1 MDERQG
7 QLKDRAGL
15 DESRINEEF
24 RDFLVKWGPRL
35 LIVVA
40 LVALAFSGRRYLTQK
55 ADERTDEAFV
65 QLALATSTEST
76 SPDTLLSLAQ
86 QYDDIGAVAHVA
98 RLTAAEAYL
107 SAVRRGV
114 VIGASPDPTGAYPAE
129 ELLDDELRGSYLQ
142 QARQAFDQIAQASGA
157 AEVHTV
163 RAHMGL
169 AAVAEAMGELDTART
184 HYQRAATID
193 RDAGYGAMAQIA
205 EARLASLD
213 ALDQKVVLPASAS
226 LPQPEP
232 IAPTTPDE
240 RDEDDPFGLGS
251 LDLGDLSS
259 GLFDA
264 PPAEGPGAGE
274 PAGDDPASEP
284 TTDPAAE
291 PAGDPE
297 PTPDP
302 GQDPGR

>member
-7 QLKDRAGL
+7 QLKERAGL
-15 DESRINEEF
+15 EESRINEEF

-55 ADERTDEAFV
+55 ADERTDEAFY
-65 QLALATSTEST
+65 QLALATSSEAT

-114 VIGASPDPTGAYPAE
+114 VIGASPDPTGEYPAE

-142 QARQAFDQIAQASGA
+142 QSRQAFKQVADSSGA
-157 AEVHTV
+157 AAVHTV

-169 AAVAEAMGELDTART
+169 AAVAEAMGEFDTART

-193 RDAGYGAMAQIA
+193 RDAGFGAMAQIA
-205 EARLASLD
+205 DVRLASLD
-213 ALDQKVVLPASAS
+213 VLSENVVLPASAS

-232 IAPTTPDE
+232 IAPEE
-240 RDEDDPFGLGS
+240 RDEDDPFGLGG
-251 LDLGDLSS
+251 LDFGELGGDLSS
-259 GLFDA
+259 GMFDA
-264 PPAEGPGAGE
+264 PPAEGPDAGE
-274 PAGDDPASEP
+274 PTGDDPVDPADAPATEP
-284 TTDPAAE
+284 T
-291 PAGDPE
+291 GDPE
-297 PTPDP
+297 PTTDP
-302 GQDPGR
+302 GQDPGS

>member
-15 DESRINEEF
+15 DESRINEDF
-24 RDFLVKWGPRL
+24 RDFLVKWGPRV

-40 LVALAFSGRRYLTQK
+40 LVALAFSGRRWLTQK

-86 QYDDIGAVAHVA
+86 QYDDVGAVAHVA

-107 SAVRRGV
+107 SAVRRGL
-114 VIGASPDPTGAYPAE
+114 VIGATPDAAGQYPE
-129 ELLDDELRGSYLQ
+129 DELLDDELRGSYLQ
-142 QARQAFDQIAQASGA
+142 QARGAFDQVASASGA
-157 AEVHTV
+157 AAIHTV

-184 HYQRAATID
+184 HYERAASLD
-193 RDAGYGAMAQIA
+193 RDAGLGTIAQIA
-205 EARLASLD
+205 DARIAGLD
-213 ALDQKVVLPASAS
+213 ALATRVVLPASAS
-226 LPQPEP
+226 LPRPEP
-232 IAPTTPDE
+232 VAPDD

-251 LDLGDLSS
+251 LDFGDLGD
-259 GLFDA
+259 GLGGGMGDGLGGGFDA
-264 PPAEGPGAGE
+264 PPAEEPGTGDE
-274 PAGDDPASEP
+274 PA
-284 TTDPAAE
+284 TE
-291 PAGDPE
+291 PAPE
-297 PTPDP
+297 PTPEPAQDP
-302 GQDPGR
+302 GQ

>member
-7 QLKDRAGL
+7 QLKERAGL
-15 DESRINEEF
+15 EESRINEEF

-55 ADERTDEAFV
+55 ADERTDEAFY
-65 QLALATSTEST
+65 QLALATSSEAT

-114 VIGASPDPTGAYPAE
+114 VIGAQPDPTGEYPAE

-142 QARQAFDQIAQASGA
+142 QSRQAFKQVADSSGA
-157 AEVHTV
+157 AAVHTV

-169 AAVAEAMGELDTART
+169 AAVAEAMDELETART

-193 RDAGYGAMAQIA
+193 RDAGFGAMAQIA
-205 EARLASLD
+205 DVRLASLD
-213 ALDQKVVLPASAS
+213 VLSEKVVLPASAS
-226 LPQPEP
+226 LPQVEP
-232 IAPTTPDE
+232 IAPEE
-240 RDEDDPFGLGS
+240 RDEDDPFGLGG

-259 GLFDA
+259 GLFDE
-264 PPAEGPGAGE
+264 PPAAGPDAGE
-274 PAGDDPASEP
+274 PSGDDPV
-284 TTDPAAE
+284 DPADAPATE
-291 PAGDPE
+291 PASDPE
-297 PTPDP
+297 PTTDP
-302 GQDPGR
+302 GQDPGS

>member
-40 LVALAFSGRRYLTQK
+40 LIALAFSGRRYLTQK
-55 ADERTDEAFV
+55 ADERTDEAFE
-65 QLALATSTEST
+65 QLALATSTDST
-76 SPDTLLSLAQ
+76 SPDTLLSLAE

-114 VIGASPDPTGAYPAE
+114 VIGAQADMTGNYPEE
-129 ELLDDELRGSYLQ
+129 ELLDDELRTSYI
-142 QARQAFDQIAQASGA
+142 RQASAAAQ
-157 AEVHTV
+157 EVSDDDGTPGVLKV
-163 RAHMGL
+163 RAYMI
-169 AAVAEAMGELDTART
+169 
-184 HYQRAATID
+184 RAATGEALGEPAVARANYERAADLD
-193 RDAGYGAMAQIA
+193 RSLGYGTIAQIA

-213 ALDQKVVLPASAS
+213 ALSDPIVLPASAS

-232 IAPTTPDE
+232 IIPEE
-240 RDEDDPFGLGS
+240 RDEDDPFGLGG
-251 LDLGDLSS
+251 LDFGDLGS
-259 GLFDA
+259 GVFDE
-264 PPAEGPGAGE
+264 PPAETPGGGE
-274 PAGDDPASEP
+274 PAGDDPA
-284 TTDPAAE
+284 DAPAT
-291 PAGDPE
+291 E

-302 GQDPGR
+302 EPAQDPGR

>member
-7 QLKDRAGL
+7 QIKDRAGL
-15 DESRINEEF
+15 DESRINEDF

-40 LVALAFSGRRYLTQK
+40 LIALAFSGRRYLTQK
-55 ADERTDEAFV
+55 ADERIDEAFE
-65 QLALATSTEST
+65 QLALATSTDAT

-114 VIGASPDPTGAYPAE
+114 VIGAQADPAGNYPE
-129 ELLDDELRGSYLQ
+129 SELLDGELRGSYLQ
-142 QARQAFDQIAQASGA
+142 QSRQAFTQVGDASGA
-157 AEVHTV
+157 ADIHKV

-184 HYQRAATID
+184 HYERAAGID
-193 RDAGYGAMAQIA
+193 REAGFGTVAQIA
-205 EARLASLD
+205 DARVASLD
-213 ALDQKVVLPASAS
+213 LLSDRVVLPASAS

-232 IAPTTPDE
+232 IVPEE
-240 RDEDDPFGLGS
+240 RDEDDPFGLGG
-251 LDLGDLSS
+251 LDFGDLGSDL
-259 GLFDA
+259 GGGFDT
-264 PPAEGPGAGE
+264 PPSEE
-274 PAGDDPASEP
+274 PE
-284 TTDPAAE
+284 TTT
-291 PAGDPE
+291 E

-302 GQDPGR
+302 DPAQDPGQ